1 MSEAAKPSLFRP
13 GNPGE
18 PAVLVGRKCGQC
30 GRLHFPPQ
38 DYGCEGCGAHCD
50 DFAEV
55 ELAGSGRIK
64 GVAAL
69 TRHDL
74 PGVPTPAWIAEIEL
88 DAGPALEALLDAA
101 DGAKLSAGDRV
112 TAVLVEAGDKVD
124 LRFRPAIS

>member
-1 MSEAAKPSLFRP
+1 MSEATKPTLFRAGEP
-13 GNPGE
+13 GS
-18 PAVLVGRKCGQC
+18 PAVLIGRMC
-30 GRLHFPPQ
+30 GRCGRVHFPPQ

-50 DFAEV
+50 DFPEV

-74 PGVPTPAWIAEIEL
+74 PNVPNPAWIAEIEL

-101 DGAKLSAGDRV
+101 DGASLRAGDRV
-112 TAVLVEAGDKVD
+112 TAVLVAAGDEVD
-124 LRFRPAIS
+124 LRFRPA